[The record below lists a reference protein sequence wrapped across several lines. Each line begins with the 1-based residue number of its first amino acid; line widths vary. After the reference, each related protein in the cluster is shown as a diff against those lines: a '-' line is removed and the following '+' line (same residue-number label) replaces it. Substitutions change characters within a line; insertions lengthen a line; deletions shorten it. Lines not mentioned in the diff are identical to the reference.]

1 MRSFK
6 DIIGQEHIKEHLQN
20 AISQNKIS
28 HAYIIQGERF
38 SGKEF
43 IAKTF
48 AATLQCEKQGAE
60 PCGECHCCGQS

>member
-1 MRSFK
+1 MRGFK

-20 AISQNKIS
+20 AISQKKIA

-43 IAKTF
+43 ITKVF
-48 AATLQCEKQGAE
+48 ASSLQC
-60 PCGECHCCGQS
+60 